1 MTTNAERIIGRCSKC
16 PWDVDPAL
24 VETIR
29 AWRAETAREMSVPA
43 YVVFSDATLAAIA
56 EARPTDPAGLLA
68 VPGIGPVKF
77 ERFGPQLLALIASVG

>member
-1 MTTNAERIIGRCSKC
+1 MMKAPLPDIAA
-16 PWDVDPAL
+16 PAAPPRRL
-24 VETIR
+24 PFSFAKRQGLLFLCLEEQYWLACRPQVE
-29 AWRAETAREMSVPA
+29 
-43 YVVFSDATLAAIA
+43 LAAIA